1 MNGCACPPRPNQ
13 PRTPSTDIIMFLR
26 SVGAIYDSIKGYGT
40 ATLFAASHMVAIG
53 AFGLLARAPAAPS
66 PWVLAAIM
74 AGVAPSYYI
83 PSAESERLTLQ
94 LLCTDFG

>member
-1 MNGCACPPRPNQ
+1 
-13 PRTPSTDIIMFLR
+13 MFLR